1 MKLSKHFALL
11 HYVYKVC
18 IITERAK
25 ILMKQRELVKKLEG
39 IGFVL
44 ERHGGNHDIY
54 RRGVEIEKIP
64 RHKEINERLA
74 RAILR
79 KWGLM

>member
-1 MKLSKHFALL
+1 MKLSKHFVRL
-11 HYVYKVC
+11 HYVYEVC
-18 IITERAK
+18 IIIERMK
-25 ILMKQRELVKKLEG
+25 ILMKRRELVRKLES
-39 IGFVL
+39 IGFVF

-54 RRGVEIEKIP
+54 RRSAEIEKIP
-64 RHKEINERLA
+64 RHKEINEKLA